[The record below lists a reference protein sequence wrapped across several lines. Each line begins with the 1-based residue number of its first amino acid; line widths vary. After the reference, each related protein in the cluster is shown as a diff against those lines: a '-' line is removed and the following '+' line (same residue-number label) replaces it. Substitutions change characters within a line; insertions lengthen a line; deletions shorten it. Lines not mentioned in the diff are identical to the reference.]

1 MGEFV
6 MFVTAAMI
14 RKVLTELK
22 KASEKMFQGEVTI
35 TKRDGWLIGTILVL
49 TGIAVGLINA
59 PLTHGINISIMSNN
73 GNNGNNS
80 GHNSSNNHGSYSDT
94 GAVDGKAEDACGS
107 LPKKETAS
115 KVKAAVEDKKA
126 GACCKRRKKG
136 MKRRQPV
143 KDK

>member
-1 MGEFV
+1 
-6 MFVTAAMI
+6 MI
-14 RKVLTELK
+14 RKILTELK

-80 GHNSSNNHGSYSDT
+80 GHIKT
-94 GAVDGKAEDACGS
+94 S
-107 LPKKETAS
+107 LEQ
-115 KVKAAVEDKKA
+115 
-126 GACCKRRKKG
+126 
-136 MKRRQPV
+136 QPAMI
-143 KDK
+143 KNADIICY

>member
-1 MGEFV
+1 

-59 PLTHGINISIMSNN
+59 PLTHGINISIAS
-73 GNNGNNS
+73 NNGNNS
-80 GHNSSNNHGSYSDT
+80 GHNSSNNRGSYSDT

-107 LPKKETAS
+107 LPKKEKETAS
-115 KVKAAVEDKKA
+115 KMKAAIEDKKA

-136 MKRRQPV
+136 MKKAAAGKR
-143 KDK
+143 

>member
-59 PLTHGINISIMSNN
+59 PLTHGINISIAS
-73 GNNGNNS
+73 NNGNNS
-80 GHNSSNNHGSYSDT
+80 GHNSSNNRGSYSDT

-107 LPKKETAS
+107 LPKKEKETAS
-115 KVKAAVEDKKA
+115 KMKAAIEDKKA

-136 MKRRQPV
+136 MKKAAAGKR
-143 KDK
+143 